1 MIEARSFEIQ
11 PHDSVGCVRFGMPPL
26 EVHAAI
32 GTPPRRRVRNR
43 RGEWEELWGG
53 IKVTYS
59 KEDERAVEIH
69 VMPPAE
75 ALLGGKD
82 LLRADDPVS
91 LLLPYDSRPLGAV
104 GVVLFLKVG
113 IAVTG
118 FGSPGDDSDKA
129 VGVFARGRWD
139 EGSLSLFYPLQ
150 VG

>member
-1 MIEARSFEIQ
+1 VSEPGSFEIL
-11 PHDSVGCVRFGMPPL
+11 PHDSVGPVRFGMLPS

-32 GTPPRRRVRNR
+32 GAPRRRARNG
-43 RGEWEELWGG
+43 RGEWDELWGG

-75 ALLGGKD
+75 ALLGGRD

-91 LLLPYDSRPLGAV
+91 LLLSYDSQPLEAV
-104 GVVLFLKVG
+104 GVVLFPKVG

-118 FGSPGDDSDKA
+118 LGSSADDSDKA

-139 EGSLSLFYPLQ
+139 EGSLSHFHPLET
-150 VG
+150 G